1 MPALLVTVTPAAET
15 ATDTAAKAADAAAA
29 AAMPARIWELTKIK
43 VTIGSRK
50 DGFYDVVLLHNF
62 DLGTLLTANKTCH

>member
-29 AAMPARIWELTKIK
+29 AAMPARIWRLTKIRMAMRGK
-43 VTIGSRK
+43 TV
-50 DGFYDVVLLHNF
+50 YAVVFLRNF
-62 DLGTLLTANKTCH
+62 DLGTYTAKKTKCNKM

>member
-29 AAMPARIWELTKIK
+29 AAMPARIWRLTKIK
-43 VTIGSRK
+43 ATIGGRTV
-50 DGFYDVVLLHNF
+50 YDVVFPRNF
-62 DLGTLLTANKTCH
+62 DSA